1 MTKSKTEAATALH
14 KQIASPEGMDT
25 TWGVIQWL
33 LMREIYYH
41 PRNSNDCVEALKNL
55 EKILDMKSTPLE
67 PSKWI
72 FKNIPMKDAYQLE
85 EN

>member
-1 MTKSKTEAATALH
+1 MTKSNTEAETALL
-14 KQIASPEGMDT
+14 KQVASPEGMTT
-25 TWGVIQWL
+25 TWGVIEWL
-33 LMREIYYH
+33 LKREIYYH
-41 PRNSNDCVEALKNL
+41 PRNSKDCVEALKNL

-72 FKNIPMKDAYQLE
+72 FKNIPITDAYQLE